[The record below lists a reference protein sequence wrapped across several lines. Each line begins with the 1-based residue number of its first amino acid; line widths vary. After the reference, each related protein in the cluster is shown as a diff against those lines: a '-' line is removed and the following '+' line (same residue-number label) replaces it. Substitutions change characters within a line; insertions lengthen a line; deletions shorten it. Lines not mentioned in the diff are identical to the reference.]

1 MQTLV
6 IIISLFLS
14 SLSVHAATDYFNN
27 IDLGD
32 KTTIVVIE
40 GKALLVDIDDNG
52 KVLRKYMEV
61 PEYFASDRN
70 HEEKVEAAKKKYE
83 ILKKHQIDQIR
94 FIAFDESFS
103 QLDENAMTHLQ
114 DVANHYRQT
123 YANQVL
129 ITAAKRT
136 NNGDLLDRMISDV
149 TFVLRSFGVEE
160 ADIEVIYKNDK
171 SDEPLQ
177 FVKVQSNLR

>member
-1 MQTLV
+1 MKFTIFTLAL
-6 IIISLFLS
+6 LFSINIAYS
-14 SLSVHAATDYFNN
+14 SADLVVN
-27 IDLGD
+27 LGD

-40 GKALLVDIDDNG
+40 GKALLVDVDDNG
-52 KVLRKYMEV
+52 NVVRRYMEV
-61 PEYFASDRN
+61 PEYFVSEKN
-70 HEEKVEAAKKKYE
+70 HDEKVEAAKKKYE

-103 QLDENAMTHLQ
+103 QLDENAMAHLQ

-123 YANQVL
+123 YANQVM
-129 ITAAKRT
+129 ITAAKR
-136 NNGDLLDRMISDV
+136 NNNSDLLEKMISDV

-160 ADIEVIYKNDK
+160 ADIEIIYKNDK
-171 SDEPLQ
+171 GDEPLQ